1 MLLKIGSA
9 IALENEEKRK
19 AFILRTVK
27 GLII

>member
-19 AFILRTVK
+19 AFILMIVK

>member
-19 AFILRTVK
+19 AFILLTAK
-27 GLII
+27 DLIV